1 MALTFEDVEDWTRR
15 TGTLEN
21 LQREL
26 SQRTTTRAGLQD
38 QLADIRRLEGWEGS
52 AADAA
57 RQSFNPVDDDIAK
70 AAAPVG
76 AVRTQVGFNTVAVVA
91 GLPELAVRK

>member
-52 AADAA
+52 TAMRRASPSI
-57 RQSFNPVDDDIAK
+57 RSMTTLPRRPRSV
-70 AAAPVG
+70 P
-76 AVRTQVGFNTVAVVA
+76 RTQVGFNTVAVVA

>member
-1 MALTFEDVEDWTRR
+1 MALTFEDVEDWSRR

-52 AADAA
+52 AAH
-57 RQSFNPVDDDIAK
+57 
-70 AAAPVG
+70 